1 MKIKI
6 THKLISVFVLSA
18 FLSVLF
24 SVPSLATEY
33 RHDDSNS
40 EEVWRVNQDI
50 NNKRSEITE
59 LRKQIST
66 YKKNIKA
73 KQNALFNLSSQISTI
88 NDSIAKINLEIRT
101 SELEIE
107 TLNLKIENTEL
118 KIDAKEK
125 EIDDRKEVVGEII
138 RTVHRQNQN
147 SSILEILVMNE
158 NFSKFI
164 SELEQLENIQDSL
177 IQNVDELQTIKFT
190 LNNDKESLG
199 EKKEEISLLN
209 NILENRKL
217 SLSGQKVA
225 KDSILQITHGQ
236 EAKFQQLLNQS
247 REEQRQLNNE
257 LVYLEKVG
265 REKLNRQ
272 LALEAIESDG
282 MMWPVS
288 SRIITA
294 YFHDVDYPYR
304 HIFEHNAID
313 IAVPQGTPLRAAD
326 SGYIAKVRD
335 GGRTGYSYIMIIHP
349 DGLSTVYGH
358 VNQINVSV
366 DQYVSKGQVIGY
378 SGGLPGTNGSGPFST
393 GPHLHLEVRYNG
405 IPVNPLNYLP

>member
-1 MKIKI
+1 MKIN
-6 THKLISVFVLSA
+6 KLISIFVLST
-18 FLSVLF
+18 FFSVIF

-33 RHDDSNS
+33 RYNDSNS

-59 LRKQIST
+59 LKKQIST

-73 KQNALFNLSSQISTI
+73 KQNALFNLSSQINTI
-88 NDSIAKINLEIRT
+88 NDSIAKINLEIRA

-125 EIDDRKEVVGEII
+125 EIDERKEIVAEII
-138 RTVHRQNQN
+138 RTVHRQNQ
-147 SSILEILVMNE
+147 SGSILEILIMNE

-164 SELEQLENIQDSL
+164 SELEQLENIQDNL
-177 IQNVDELQTIKFT
+177 LQNVEELQDIKIA
-190 LNNDKESLG
+190 LNNDKDSLND
-199 EKKEEISLLN
+199 KKEEIDLLN
-209 NILENRKL
+209 NILENRKE
-217 SLSGQKVA
+217 SLNGQKVA

-236 EAKFQQLLNQS
+236 EAKFQQLLDQS

-294 YFHDVDYPYR
+294 YFHDPDYPYR

-313 IAVPQGTPLRAAD
+313 IAIPQGTPIRSAE
-326 SGYIAKVRD
+326 SGYVAKVRD
-335 GGRTGYSYIMIIHP
+335 GGKTGYSYIMIIHP

-358 VNQINVSV
+358 INQINISV
-366 DQYVSKGQVIGY
+366 DQYISKGQVIGY
-378 SGGLPGTNGSGPFST
+378 SGGLPGTNGAGPFST